1 MVSFKKSYDYYL
13 DILLFNVLQRI
24 DVSERNNV
32 NKGQG
37 KERER
42 ENKMKKEKKNKWEGG
57 KRTINKGDTENEQ
70 KRHT

>member
-42 ENKMKKEKKNKWEGG
+42 ENKMKKEKKNK
-57 KRTINKGDTENEQ
+57 
-70 KRHT
+70 